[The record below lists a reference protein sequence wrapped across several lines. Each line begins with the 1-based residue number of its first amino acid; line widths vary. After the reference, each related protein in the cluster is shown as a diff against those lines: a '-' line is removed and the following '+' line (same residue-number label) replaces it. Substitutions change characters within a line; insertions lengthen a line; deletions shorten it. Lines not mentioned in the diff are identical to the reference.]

1 MNNSPLVKRLIAS
14 LLVVTSLA
22 LAESHEELIDRAFQ
36 AVEDDLSARWSYTRT
51 EEDQDG
57 VYVGRYDPRQPE
69 SERWTLITVDGREPS
84 AEETEDYLAERN
96 REPAG
101 DNDDDE
107 KELNSMVEKGSAV
120 LLEETDSFWLFGF
133 KPRGD
138 TEDDRAFMESVDGTL
153 KIVKDG
159 HYVAEIA
166 LQNSSPIKPAK
177 GVKIKAFFTRLA
189 FAPIEDG
196 GPALPRSVQA
206 SIQGKAFFVM
216 NIDES
221 ETVTFSEFEQV
232 LDPAPQP

>member
-1 MNNSPLVKRLIAS
+1 M
-14 LLVVTSLA
+14 A
-22 LAESHEELIDRAFQ
+22 LAETHEELIDRAFE

-84 AEETEDYLAERN
+84 ADETEDYLEQRN
-96 REPAG
+96 RAQASDP
-101 DNDDDE
+101 DDDE
-107 KELNSMVEKGSAV
+107 KGLSSIMAKGSAV
-120 LLEETDSFWLFGF
+120 LLDETDSFWLFGF
-133 KPRGD
+133 KPLGD
-138 TEDDRAFMESVDGTL
+138 SEDDKAFMESVDGTL

-159 HYVAEIA
+159 HYVAEIS

-196 GPALPRSVQA
+196 GPALPRSIQA
-206 SIQGKAFFVM
+206 SIQGKAFLVM
-216 NIDES
+216 NIDET

-232 LDPAPQP
+232 LDLAPRP